1 MKMKLSLLTI
11 GLWMLSLGC
20 AAALRHTIQT
30 SMRTVRN
37 HVSIVASQPE
47 KMSQEMEWKGAR
59 FFATIAEAVGQAQAG
74 DTVYIDGGTY
84 EENQITFQSS
94 GTLEDGYIVVC
105 PLPHSGSVILFQGN
119 HKNFNDKIP
128 VFDLNNRCYIKIENL
143 EFSEITDLLTCI
155 KMKKA
160 SHCMVT
166 GNVFKGIGKVD
177 VSSTYDGNAILLLNN
192 ATDCVVSHN
201 LFEDC
206 YGDGVCLSEQNTK
219 RNLICHNS
227 FKGMK
232 GKKRNWSDAKYSYS
246 SAITCSD
253 VSMGNNL
260 MAFNQIEGGLAGIWL
275 DRNGSHNFVVRN
287 VGDGGQRLV
296 FNESRCVSNWVYE
309 NKASHMTVSA
319 YSSALYT
326 DTGWSSDT
334 RWVDNHAQDCKVG
347 FYLHKSKRDTLIA
360 NVTQNCS
367 SYCLVFSDSAA
378 MYGPHYFAGN
388 EWDSSLGNQAV
399 LYQDMPISV
408 ENFCALVGQKTDVA
422 EVVKED
428 VPVGRCSTEN
438 RSQVSVDF
446 EPLVVVANPASPCEL
461 KLRLSSPATS
471 PMMIQI
477 KAVAGDALDAL
488 DYSLASNQLYFEA
501 GETEKTLAID
511 IRKQTQG
518 LSKLLLLQ
526 VSDSEG
532 KLCLGR
538 CYCVIQILKDSAHQP
553 TRIEEPV
560 TEGEAKVVRTEYFD
574 LNGRKTSSNS
584 HSPALLIR
592 KSWMQDGTVKRTKI
606 MH

>member
-1 MKMKLSLLTI
+1 MMS
-11 GLWMLSLGC
+11 LWMLCLGC
-20 AAALRHTIQT
+20 AAGLRHTIQT
-30 SMRTVRN
+30 SMKAVGN
-37 HVSIVASQPE
+37 HVSIVTSH
-47 KMSQEMEWKGAR
+47 QEDISNEDEWKDAR
-59 FFATIAEAVGQAQAG
+59 FFESIAEAVCQARAG
-74 DTVYIDGGTY
+74 DTIYIEGGTY
-84 EENQITFQSS
+84 EENQITFLSS
-94 GTLEDGYIVVC
+94 GSLEDGYIVVC
-105 PLPHSGSVILFQGN
+105 PLPHSGSVILSQGR
-119 HKNFNDKIP
+119 HENFDDKKP
-128 VFDLNNRCYIKIENL
+128 VFDLNNRSYIKIENL

-160 SHCMVT
+160 SHCLVT
-166 GNVFKGIGKVD
+166 GNIFKGIGKVD

-219 RNLICHNS
+219 RNLICHNT

-232 GKKRNWSDAKYSYS
+232 GKKRSWSDAKYSYS

-253 VSMGNNL
+253 VSLGHNL

-287 VGDGGQRLV
+287 VGAGGQRLV
-296 FNESRCVSNWVYE
+296 FNESRCAFNWVYE

-334 RWVDNHAQDCKVG
+334 RWVSNQAYDCKVG

-360 NVTQNCS
+360 NVTQNSS

-378 MYGPHYFAGN
+378 SYGPHYFAGN

-399 LYQDMPISV
+399 LYKDKTISV
-408 ENFCALVGQKTDVA
+408 EDFCAFVGQKKDIV
-422 EVVKED
+422 EEVKEE
-428 VPVGRCSTEN
+428 VPVGRCSTEY

-446 EPLVVVANPASPCEL
+446 EPLVVVANPASSCEL

-488 DYSLASNQLYFEA
+488 DYSLASSQLYFEV
-501 GETEKTLAID
+501 GETEKALTINV
-511 IRKQTQG
+511 KNQNKC

-526 VSDSEG
+526 ILDSEG

-538 CYCVIQILKDSAHQP
+538 CYSVIQILSNP
-553 TRIEEPV
+553 ENPSTRLDEPI
-560 TEGEAKVVRTEYFD
+560 TEAENRVVRTAYFD
-574 LNGRKTSSNS
+574 LNGRKVSTNLRS
-584 HSPALLIR
+584 HSILIR
-592 KSWMQDGTVKRTKI
+592 KTWMGNEVVKTAKI
-606 MH
+606 VR